1 MKTSRKRANSGFDD
15 LDIAEA
21 ELDNSNNDTSTI
33 IGDLSK
39 KKMEYQEQEIQDKSG
54 KYNYDDDPIM
64 YKKARKRLQNR
75 ESAVRSRTKK
85 KEELEVLQAQ
95 ISKLKEENATVV

>member
-39 KKMEYQEQEIQDKSG
+39 KKM
-54 KYNYDDDPIM
+54 
-64 YKKARKRLQNR
+64 
-75 ESAVRSRTKK
+75 
-85 KEELEVLQAQ
+85 
-95 ISKLKEENATVV
+95 

>member
-1 MKTSRKRANSGFDD
+1 
-15 LDIAEA
+15 
-21 ELDNSNNDTSTI
+21 
-33 IGDLSK
+33 
-39 KKMEYQEQEIQDKSG
+39 
-54 KYNYDDDPIM
+54 M